1 MVKAQFKTAH
11 NQREIVVNGKV
22 SSGAP
27 TFKVGQVV
35 TATANSD
42 GTTTL
47 AAVGDSVLT
56 PLTTHYIVAQ
66 SDMTMAVR
74 PYNEGDYADTV
85 AMSTA
90 AKKVALFAVIDVN
103 DVTYKVVS

>member
-1 MVKAQFKTAH
+1 MIKAEFKTAH
-11 NQREIVVNGKV
+11 GQREIVVNGKL
-22 SSGAP
+22 STGTG

-35 TATANSD
+35 TASVDAN
-42 GTTTL
+42 GVATL
-47 AAVGDSVLT
+47 AAVADSVTT
-56 PLTTHYIVAQ
+56 PLTTHFIVAQ

-74 PYNEGDYADTV
+74 PYKEGDYVDTV

-90 AKKVALFAVIDVN
+90 PKKVALFAVIDVN